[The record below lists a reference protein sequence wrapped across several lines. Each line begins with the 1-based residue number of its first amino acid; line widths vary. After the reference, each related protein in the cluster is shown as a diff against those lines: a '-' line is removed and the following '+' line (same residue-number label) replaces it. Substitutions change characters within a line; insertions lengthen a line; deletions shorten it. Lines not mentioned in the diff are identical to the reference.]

1 MRGRCLLQN
10 VTFIETF
17 HIFLFV
23 DLFGGI
29 CEGKYKVYT
38 ETACIKKMSH
48 QVQYIVSLYLKT
60 RCIGKKFRRN
70 RKMLKIS
77 QDNCYFLSLF
87 NQKNI

>member
-1 MRGRCLLQN
+1 MRSLLQN

-29 CEGKYKVYT
+29 YEGKYKDYT

-60 RCIGKKFRRN
+60 SCIGKKFRRN
-70 RKMLKIS
+70 CKMLKIS

>member
-1 MRGRCLLQN
+1 MRGRCLLQI

-29 CEGKYKVYT
+29 CEGKYKDYT

-48 QVQYIVSLYLKT
+48 QVQCIVSLYLKT

-70 RKMLKIS
+70 CKMLKIS